1 MYNKQIIIASN
12 NMKLLITG
20 ISGNIGNK
28 LSKRLEE
35 EEIDFLGLDVSNDK
49 ENLKKIIHSDI
60 TNLKSLLEEEKLKEI
75 DTLIHLASKI
85 NNENDVIKI
94 GLESIDVNIKG
105 TINLLNSLPNL
116 KNILFASSYMVY
128 GIPLENPIKENHKLE
143 PENVYGISKAITEKY
158 LQVFCKEKKIKLT
171 IFRLMGIY
179 GFSENYTSQ
188 AIPIFI
194 NKIKNNEKP
203 TVFGDGNQKRNHLYV
218 DDAINAIITW
228 LKNKKS
234 GIFNVGGIDTPTNL
248 ELISLI
254 NKKMSKKIQPI
265 FVKQGQYD
273 FIADISNMK
282 KILKFTPKTK
292 IKDGIN
298 ETIGK
303 F

>member
-20 ISGNIGNK
+20 ISGNIGNE

-35 EEIDFLGLDVSNDK
+35 EEIDFLGLDVVNNKMNS
-49 ENLKKIIHSDI
+49 KKIIYNDI
-60 TNLKSLLEEEKLKEI
+60 TNLKNLLQEKKLKKI

-85 NNENDVIKI
+85 SHENDVTKI

-116 KNILFASSYMVY
+116 KSMLFASSYMVY
-128 GIPLENPIKENHKLE
+128 GIPLQNPIKENHKLE
-143 PENVYGISKAITEKY
+143 PQNVYGISKAITEKY
-158 LQVFCKEKKIKLT
+158 LQVFCKEKRIELA

-179 GFSENYTSQ
+179 GFSKHYTHQ

-194 NKIKNNEKP
+194 DKIKNNKRP
-203 TVFGDGNQKRNHLYV
+203 IIFGNGNQKRNHLYV
-218 DDAINAIITW
+218 DDSIDAIITW

-234 GIFNVGGIDTPTNL
+234 GIFNVGGVDTPTNL

-254 NKKMSKKIQPI
+254 NKKMNKKVQPI

-273 FIADISNMK
+273 FIADISKIK

>member
-1 MYNKQIIIASN
+1 MR
-12 NMKLLITG
+12 LLITG
-20 ISGNIGNK
+20 ISGNIGNE
-28 LSKRLEE
+28 LSKKLKK
-35 EEIDFLGLDVSNDK
+35 EEIDFLGLDIVNNKMNS
-49 ENLKKIIHSDI
+49 KKIISNDI
-60 TNLKSLLEEEKLKEI
+60 TKLKNLLKEKKLKKI

-85 NNENDVIKI
+85 NDEKDITKI

-128 GIPLENPIKENHKLE
+128 GIPLQNPIKENHKLE
-143 PENVYGISKAITEKY
+143 PQNVYGISKVITEKY
-158 LQVFCKEKKIKLT
+158 LQVFCKEKKIELT
-171 IFRLMGIY
+171 IFRFMGIY

-203 TVFGDGNQKRNHLYV
+203 TIFGDGNQKRNHLYV
-218 DDAINAIITW
+218 DDAIDAIITW
-228 LKNKKS
+228 LKNTKA
-234 GIFNVGGIDTPTNL
+234 GIFNIGGADTPTNL

-254 NKKMSKKIQPI
+254 NKKMSKKVQPI
-265 FVKQGQYD
+265 FVNQEQHD

-282 KILKFTPKTK
+282 KILKFTPRIK

-298 ETIGK
+298 KTIEK